1 MKTKLVLWGANAQ
14 EERVL
19 IALELL
25 AKENKVKIMT
35 FTESVATEEF
45 SQKMMQEWRNGTPME
60 MPEPSTSE
68 IRELAVSDSLLP
80 CLLYTSPSPRD
91 RG

>member
-25 AKENKVKIMT
+25 AEANKVKLYT
-35 FTESVATEEF
+35 FPENIATEEF
-45 SQKMMQEWRNGTPME
+45 SQKLMNGWRGAQPQ
-60 MPEPSTSE
+60 
-68 IRELAVSDSLLP
+68 P
-80 CLLYTSPSPRD
+80 CR
-91 RG
+91 